1 MKINDD
7 VQPEVGAV
15 LNKDLENIAKK
26 VEAGKTL
33 NSSEREHFMQQQ
45 PEVKDDNKITTK
57 TMLAK
62 ALGISRDCL
71 YRWMKMAGAPNDKV
85 DGGYDLQGW
94 RDFAKR
100 NDLKDFGDGI
110 DGASLAEKKRHF
122 ETLILKAKYQT
133 LISELIP
140 VAVVEKLFTQKAIE
154 IRKVIM
160 NSALNDDEK
169 DKVLGEL
176 HELREH
182 KFRPQ

>member
-1 MKINDD
+1 
-7 VQPEVGAV
+7 
-15 LNKDLENIAKK
+15 
-26 VEAGKTL
+26 
-33 NSSEREHFMQQQ
+33 
-45 PEVKDDNKITTK
+45 
-57 TMLAK
+57 
-62 ALGISRDCL
+62 
-71 YRWMKMAGAPNDKV
+71 MKMAGAPNDKV

-160 NSALNDDEK
+160 NSAINDDEK

-176 HELREH
+176 H
-182 KFRPQ
+182 